1 MQIFKNALIITIGPL
16 DPMTENL
23 VLFSNILFLIDLENE
38 QFLNVW
44 FVLWKKKAVAFG
56 GESYIVVPF
65 FCQ

>member
-44 FVLWKKKAVAFG
+44 FVL
-56 GESYIVVPF
+56 
-65 FCQ
+65 